1 MRVLIV
7 DDHELLRRGIRSL
20 LSGEPN
26 CEICGE
32 AVDGRDAVEKA
43 SQLKPDV
50 IFMDVSMPNLNGLE
64 ATREIL
70 RFLPQ
75 VKILIVSQHESPEIA
90 RQALNAGA
98 RGYIVKSSL
107 SKDLLT
113 ALQETRQE
121 SFFDNSVLKIADTTL
136 DAQEI
141 LQRSAAFERA
151 LRESESR
158 FRTMAD
164 TVPAL
169 VWMSGTDTLCN
180 FFNKPWLDFRGRTM
194 EQELGNGWAEGV
206 HPDDLEHCVQTYLSS
221 FNARQPFSME
231 YRLKRVDGQYRWILD
246 RGVPRH
252 TEDGEFAGYI
262 GSCIDISD
270 HKQIEQ
276 KLLATTTQ
284 FQLVTDVMAVAV
296 TRCSRD
302 LRYIWVN
309 PRYAEWIGQPTDQI
323 VGRPIIEVLGRE
335 AFEKLH
341 SYFDHVLSGHEV
353 KYDEE
358 VTFQGIGCRWISG
371 AYTPT
376 FDSAGVIDGWV
387 ASILDIT
394 ERKKAETA
402 LATAEERFRRAIEAA
417 PNAMMMVDSAGCIV
431 LVNAQT
437 EKLFGYKRQE
447 LVGRPVE
454 ILVPAQFRTGHP
466 NLRDGFTHA
475 PQARPMGAGRDLYGL
490 RKDGSQVPIEI
501 GLNPL
506 DMPEGQFVLSSIVDI
521 TERKK
526 AEAALVAAHTQLEER
541 VEKRTADLQKI
552 REQLERKNS
561 ELVAQAEMVR
571 ALSGRLLQAQD
582 EERRRIAREL
592 HDGVGQLLAA
602 MSMNASRLDGEKSK
616 LSPDTARCAEENAR
630 LIEQVSADI
639 RTMSYL
645 FHPPLLDEM
654 GLHSALKW
662 YIDGFAERSKIAAK
676 LELPTDGERLPQDY
690 ELCLFRITQECLTN
704 IHRHSGSSTALVK
717 LLRSDGVIRLEVS
730 DEGRGIN
737 HEIQSKIA
745 SGENAGVG
753 LRGMRERVR
762 QLGGSVEIRS
772 NGHGATVIATVPFP
786 ESADGQRESFSAFR
800 VREDR
805 AQ

>member
-1 MRVLIV
+1 
-7 DDHELLRRGIRSL
+7 
-20 LSGEPN
+20 
-26 CEICGE
+26 
-32 AVDGRDAVEKA
+32 
-43 SQLKPDV
+43 
-50 IFMDVSMPNLNGLE
+50 MPNLNGLE

-75 VKILIVSQHESPEIA
+75 VKILIVSQHDSPEIA
-90 RQALNAGA
+90 RQAVKAGA
-98 RGYIVKSSL
+98 KGYLVKSSL
-107 SKDLLT
+107 SRDLLA

-121 SFFDNSVLKIADTTL
+121 SFFGNSVLKVADTTL

-141 LQRSAAFERA
+141 LQRSVAFERA

-169 VWMSGTDTLCN
+169 VWMSGTDTLCT
-180 FFNKPWLDFRGRTM
+180 FFNKPWLDFRGRTI
-194 EQELGNGWAEGV
+194 EQELGNGWTEGV
-206 HPDDLEHCVQTYLSS
+206 HPDDLEKCVQTYLSS
-221 FNARQPFSME
+221 FHAREPFSME
-231 YRLKRVDGQYRWILD
+231 YRLKRFDGQYRWILD

-252 TEDGEFAGYI
+252 AEDGQFAGYI

-276 KLLATTTQ
+276 ELLATTTQ
-284 FQLVTDVMAVAV
+284 FQLVTDVMAAAV

-302 LRYIWVN
+302 LRYVWVN

-323 VGRPIIEVLGRE
+323 VGRPIVEVLGPA
-335 AFEKLH
+335 AFERLR
-341 SYFDHVLSGHEV
+341 SYFELVLSGHNVE
-353 KYDEE
+353 YEEE
-358 VTFQGIGCRWISG
+358 VTFQGIGRRWIS
-371 AYTPT
+371 ASYTPT
-376 FDSAGVIDGWV
+376 FDSAAAIDGWV
-387 ASILDIT
+387 ASVVDIT
-394 ERKKAETA
+394 ERKKAEA
-402 LATAEERFRRAIEAA
+402 AMATAEERFRLAIEAA

-437 EKLFGYKRQE
+437 EKLFGYTRQE
-447 LVGRPVE
+447 LIGRPVE
-454 ILVPAQFRTGHP
+454 ILVPVQFRTAHP
-466 NLRDGFTHA
+466 NLRGAFVHA
-475 PQARPMGAGRDLYGL
+475 PQARLMGAGRDLYGL

-526 AEAALVAAHTQLEER
+526 AEAALVANQMQLEDR
-541 VEKRTADLQKI
+541 VKRRTADLQKI

-561 ELVAQAEMVR
+561 ELVAQADMVR
-571 ALSGRLLQAQD
+571 TLSGRLLQVQD

-602 MSMNASRLDGEKSK
+602 MSMNAAIVDGEKWK
-616 LSPDTARCAEENAR
+616 LNPDTARCAEETSR
-630 LIEQVSADI
+630 LIEQASADI

-654 GLHSALKW
+654 GLESALKW
-662 YIDGFAERSKIAAK
+662 YIDGFAERSKIAAT
-676 LELPTDGERLPQDY
+676 LEHPPDWERLPQDY
-690 ELCLFRITQECLTN
+690 ELCLFRIAQECLTN

-717 LLRSDGVIRLEVS
+717 LLRSDGEIRLEVS

-737 HEIQSKIA
+737 QEIQSKIA
-745 SGENAGVG
+745 SGESAGVG
-753 LRGMRERVR
+753 LRGMQERVR
-762 QLGGSVEIRS
+762 QLGGSLEVRS
-772 NGHGATVIATVPFP
+772 NGHGATLIATVPFEP
-786 ESADGQRESFSAFR
+786 SAQSVATLTD
-800 VREDR
+800 DR
-805 AQ
+805 RK